1 MHKEE
6 KKKTTR
12 QDFEK
17 IRFLG
22 KGSYAKVFLVKH
34 KETSKLYAMKAVLKS
49 HMHKEKKQEEVKA
62 ERDVLVSTRHPNIIR
77 LFYSFRDAKRLY
89 FVLEYAPSG
98 SLADLLRL
106 YGILPLPL
114 ARHYGAEIVGAL
126 EYLHS
131 KGIAHR
137 DLKPEN
143 VMLSAELHVKLAD
156 FGTAKFMADKIVS
169 GQVVNHKGYAFVGTP
184 EYVSPEVLANK
195 DSGPASDLWAFGCM
209 LYQFLA
215 GKTPFTNK
223 TEYLIF
229 QSVLKGQFQV
239 PENFPTPAADL
250 IKRLL
255 VIDPSKRLGSGPEN
269 SPLSYEEL
277 KKHEFFEGVNFE
289 EIGTMELEIDKEK
302 RRKLQEQ
309 QRADSDEEDS
319 YDEEEKMTAASTENG
334 DMQFKVLKEGIISQ
348 KTGIFFYNKRKVVL
362 TSKPEL
368 NCYDLDKNAHRGD
381 VLLSRAANIV
391 VAKKKFQI
399 KIGKRTFKFEGNT
412 QAVAEEWA
420 QAIKDAIHKY
430 CPD

>member
-1 MHKEE
+1 M
-6 KKKTTR
+6 
-12 QDFEK
+12 K
-17 IRFLG
+17 I
-22 KGSYAKVFLVKH
+22 
-34 KETSKLYAMKAVLKS
+34 VLKS

-89 FVLEYAPSG
+89 FVLEYAPNG
-98 SLADLLRL
+98 SLADLLKL
-106 YGILPLPL
+106 YNRLPLPL
-114 ARHYGAEIVGAL
+114 AKHYAAEIVNAL

-143 VMLSAELHVKLAD
+143 IMLSDNFHVKLAD

-169 GQVVNHKGYAFVGTP
+169 GQVVSHKGYAFVGTP
-184 EYVSPEVLANK
+184 EYVSPEVLLNK
-195 DSGPASDLWAFGCM
+195 ESGPASDLWALGCM
-209 LYQFLA
+209 LHQFLA
-215 GKTPFTNK
+215 GATPFTNK

-229 QSVLKGQFQV
+229 QSVLKGLYEV
-239 PENFPTPAADL
+239 PQSLPAPAANI

-255 VIDPSKRLGSGPEN
+255 VIDPSERLGSGPEN

-289 EIGTMELEIDKEK
+289 EIGKMELGIDKEK
-302 RRKLQEQ
+302 RKKLQEQ
-309 QRADSDEEDS
+309 KQVDSDEGDS
-319 YDEEEKMTAASTENG
+319 YDEEEKMAVASTESN
-334 DMQFKVLKEGIISQ
+334 DVQFKVLKEGIILQ

-368 NCYDLDKNAHRGD
+368 SFYDLDKNAHKGD
-381 VLLSRAANIV
+381 VMLSRAASIV
-391 VAKKKFQI
+391 AAKKKFQVR
-399 KIGKRTFKFEGNT
+399 IGKHTFKFEGST
-412 QAVAEEWA
+412 KAVAEEWV
-420 QAIKDAIHKY
+420 QAIKDAIHRY